1 MSLAAA
7 AKKAVSR
14 RGFLRAMPAA
24 PLAAPSIAKEI
35 ANSVAGPQ
43 PGYGAIGYAG
53 QFSNDAAPSVDMGYM
68 RDRRRHL
75 EDVIAGKSDDQNQP
89 LIDHRTS
96 AYHYDGLR
104 SVSPVMRSQLYAR
117 DIQRRELEQRKHWAR
132 IELKDLMKRF
142 FA

>member
-1 MSLAAA
+1 
-7 AKKAVSR
+7 
-14 RGFLRAMPAA
+14 
-24 PLAAPSIAKEI
+24 
-35 ANSVAGPQ
+35 
-43 PGYGAIGYAG
+43 
-53 QFSNDAAPSVDMGYM
+53 MGYM
-68 RDRRRHL
+68 RDRRRQL